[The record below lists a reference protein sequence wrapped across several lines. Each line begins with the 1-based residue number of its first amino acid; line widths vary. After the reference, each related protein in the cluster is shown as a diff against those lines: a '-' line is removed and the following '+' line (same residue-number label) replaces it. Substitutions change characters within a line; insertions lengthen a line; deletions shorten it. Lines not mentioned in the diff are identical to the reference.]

1 MTANAADVATA
12 MQRQGLYDPSYEHD
26 GCGIGFVAHVKGE
39 RSPEIVRGAL
49 ELLEWHRLFKPL
61 PVIIAIVLIAY
72 RTHSSGARGRFDACL
87 MLALAASLAGDVF
100 LIITDGLTEVFR
112 RDGREFGMDGVRAAF
127 DGGTDSPE
135 ELTERV
141 LAGAARYGRQL
152 DDQTVLAV
160 RLAAD

>member
-1 MTANAADVATA
+1 MPDDDATELERLRAENDRLRRTAS
-12 MQRQGLYDPSYEHD
+12 R
-26 GCGIGFVAHVKGE
+26 GIH
-39 RSPEIVRGAL
+39 
-49 ELLEWHRLFKPL
+49 
-61 PVIIAIVLIAY
+61 Y
-72 RTHSSGARGRFDACL
+72 
-87 MLALAASLAGDVF
+87 ALAGHLPILRRRARSREISELGVSGPPLGLAESERYESALVDAAPGDVF